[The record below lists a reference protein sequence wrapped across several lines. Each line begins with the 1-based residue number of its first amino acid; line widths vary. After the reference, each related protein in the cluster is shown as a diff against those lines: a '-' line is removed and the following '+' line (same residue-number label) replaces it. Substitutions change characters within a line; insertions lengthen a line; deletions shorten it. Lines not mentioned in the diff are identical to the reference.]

1 MVNKRVLVVDDSCLY
16 QRLISDVISEREGL
30 EVVGVASNGQIAL
43 NMMNE
48 LRPDLVTLDI
58 LMAEMDGFQTLFE
71 LRKLW
76 PSVITIMISSLTSEG
91 SDAALD
97 ALALGAS
104 EHAAKPSSGKGIDKI
119 RAELSSDLLPKI
131 EALCGLDVQR
141 LTKTPNRLP
150 KTVIAKTANAVFE
163 TRVGRNSMIPIAQAI
178 ELVAIGVST
187 GGPDALG
194 KVLSELPEDIGVPIV
209 IVQHMPAQFT
219 AKLAGRLNASSRLEV
234 VEAKKGD
241 KLRAGTVYIAPGNYH
256 MVLDDMGT
264 EVIINL
270 NRDEPENSCRP
281 SVDPLFRS
289 IPPIYRD
296 KCLGVIMTGMGCD
309 GLHGCEALTEAGC
322 PVIVQD
328 ERTSVVWGMPKL
340 VAMAGLAREQVP
352 LDRMAEVISSMVK
365 VNAMLKNLSAANSD
379 TYNQTIKTGGRS

>member
-43 NMMNE
+43 SMMNE
-48 LRPDLVTLDI
+48 LRPDIVTLDI
-58 LMAEMDGFQTLFE
+58 LMAEMDGIQTLIE
-71 LRKLW
+71 LKKLW
-76 PSVITIMISSLTSEG
+76 PSVITVMISSLTSEG

-119 RAELSSDLLPKI
+119 RAELRSDLLPKI

-141 LTKTPNRLP
+141 LMKTPNRLP
-150 KTVIAKTANAVFE
+150 NIANAKTANTVVE
-163 TRVGRNSMIPIAQAI
+163 TRVGRNSMTPIAQAI

-256 MVLDDMGT
+256 MVLDAMGT

-270 NRDEPENSCRP
+270 NRDELENSCRP

-340 VAMAGLAREQVP
+340 VAMAGLAMEQVP
-352 LDRMAEVISSMVK
+352 LDRMADVISSMVK

-379 TYNQTIKTGGRS
+379 IYNQTIKTGGRS

>member
-1 MVNKRVLVVDDSCLY
+1 MVNKRILVVDDSCLY
-16 QRLISDVISEREGL
+16 QRLISDVINAREGL
-30 EVVGVASNGQIAL
+30 EVVGIASNGQIAL
-43 NMMNE
+43 SMMNE
-48 LRPDLVTLDI
+48 LHPDLVTLDI
-58 LMAEMDGFQTLFE
+58 LMAEMDGIQTLIE
-71 LRKLW
+71 LRKRW
-76 PSVITIMISSLTSEG
+76 PSVRTVMVSSLTSEG

-119 RAELSSDLLPKI
+119 RADLRSDLLPKI
-131 EALCGLDVQR
+131 EALCGLEVRR
-141 LTKTPNRLP
+141 LTTTASRAP
-150 KTVIAKTANAVFE
+150 KTANAE
-163 TRVGRNSMIPIAQAI
+163 TANPTVETGVGRNRMLPIAQTI

-219 AKLAGRLNASSRLEV
+219 AKLARRLDACSCLEV
-234 VEAKKGD
+234 VEAQKGD
-241 KLRAGTVYIAPGNYH
+241 KLTAGSVYIAPGNYH
-256 MVLDDMGT
+256 MVLDGVGT

-270 NRDEPENSCRP
+270 NQDEKENSCRP

-289 IPPIYRD
+289 VPPIYGD

-309 GLHGCEALTEAGC
+309 GLHGCEVLSEAGC

-328 ERTSVVWGMPKL
+328 ESTSVVWGMPKL

-352 LDRMAEVISSMVK
+352 LDRMAEAISSMVRS
-365 VNAMLKNLSAANSD
+365 NAMLKNLSAANSD